1 VVLGVGSGGQLRNGS
16 REEFFYEVAG
26 NVLVVVDLPVG
37 VVDHGLVLGQTDGLN
52 QGEVGVVGGT
62 SVDIMKVLEVVRVYQ

>member
-1 VVLGVGSGGQLRNGS
+1 M
-16 REEFFYEVAG
+16 
-26 NVLVVVDLPVG
+26 LVVVDLPVG